1 MIEIYT
7 DGSCYPNDGT
17 GNGGY
22 SFVVVEDNALI
33 HEYCRKESPTT
44 SNRME
49 IQAIIDAIYFIQ
61 EELQGEDVV
70 IYSDSK
76 YCVRGYNDWI
86 YKWNSRSWK
95 TSMGGN
101 VQNQDLWKELYELK
115 GYTLKWVKGHAENQW
130 NNLADELA
138 SYKNYDNI

>member
-22 SFVVVEDNALI
+22 SFVVVEDNELV
-33 HEYCRKESPTT
+33 HKYSRKESPTT

-49 IQAIIDAIYFIQ
+49 IQAIIDAIYFIE

-86 YKWNSRSWK
+86 YKWNNRNWK

-101 VQNQDLWKELYELK
+101 VQNQDLWKELYKLK
-115 GYTLKWVKGHAENQW
+115 GYKLKWVKGHAENQW

-138 SYKNYDNI
+138 SYKNYDDI